1 MKGYGI
7 RQQTTGCSVV
17 SGKVWESFQTVAL
30 GLPWWGGGSESTCQ
44 CWRHGFDSWSRK
56 ILHAAAQRHGPRLLK
71 LACSRAPAHRRPWQW
86 EAREPNYRG
95 APAPH
100 RQKPVQQQR
109 HSTTKTK
116 IIKCSLKKKKM
127 AGSAKCDGAPL
138 VFGSSSVSQCAPHLH
153 IPQPAS
159 TKRCLW
165 ASAPAFLPWI
175 WAKFW
180 VLGGFRVQGLLSMS
194 WRTENPRCRVTSR
207 RWHCGDSII
216 SRHLTE

>member
-30 GLPWWGGGSESTCQ
+30 GLPWWGDGSESTCQ

-116 IIKCSLKKKKM
+116 IIKCSLKKKKWPEVPSVTEHLWSLGL
-127 AGSAKCDGAPL
+127 AVFLSAPPISTSPSLPVLSAASERL
-138 VFGSSSVSQCAPHLH
+138 
-153 IPQPAS
+153 PQPSCPGSGPSSEFSVAS
-159 TKRCLW
+159 EFRDYYPCLGELRIHG
-165 ASAPAFLPWI
+165 AELQ
-175 WAKFW
+175 
-180 VLGGFRVQGLLSMS
+180 V
-194 WRTENPRCRVTSR
+194 
-207 RWHCGDSII
+207 GDDIVETVSFQD
-216 SRHLTE
+216 T